1 VNEVGVRIALGAT
14 RGDVVH
20 LILKGAFGLILAGLS
35 IGLALSFAAGRLLGN
50 QLYGMS
56 PYNPTITITA
66 VVTLGLSALLAS
78 VVPAI
83 RASMISPLDA
93 LREE

>member
-1 VNEVGVRIALGAT
+1 M
-14 RGDVVH
+14 
-20 LILKGAFGLILAGLS
+20 
-35 IGLALSFAAGRLLGN
+35 SFAAGRLLGN
-50 QLYGMS
+50 QLYGMN
-56 PYNPTITITA
+56 PYNPAITIAA

-83 RASMISPLDA
+83 RASLISPLDA